1 MNRRLLRA
9 PALVVL
15 GLAVLAGAC
24 TERLDTGAN
33 CPALCPGQTLNVL
46 DTTLSPA
53 IVFDTTLGPY
63 PFQGYESPLL
73 LAKRGTALD
82 TRIIARF
89 DTLVRD
95 YAPSLDTLRP
105 ISTIDSA
112 SLTIRLIKTGL
123 ALPATFYLDLY
134 DVRDSTAND
143 TIPAQ
148 LLPHFAPSRFLGTL
162 QIDSADFKDSAS
174 VNIPIDTAVL
184 MSAIRDPLLGMRF
197 GVSIRGTG
205 DVALWVSPSEDVANG
220 PRLKYRP
227 ISATPGGADSTA
239 IAFTV
244 TPTSTTPPR
253 PLFAAADYLD
263 YLLVAAAPDFQGP
276 DRFWVGGV
284 PAVRPYLRF
293 DLPLWL
299 TDSSFVV
306 RAQLEFTQD
315 PIYGLDQGDSIV
327 VYPQLVLAGNSVTE
341 LARAATLL
349 APAGF
354 FVTDSIRRAPADS
367 GTVALE
373 INGLIRN
380 WVSTNGVRPLP
391 SAIVLRAKQEGY
403 SAAGLRFFGTGAAPG
418 LRPRVRVS
426 YVRNANF
433 GRP

>member
-24 TERLDTGAN
+24 TERLDNGAN
-33 CPALCPGQTLNVL
+33 CPSLCPGQSLNVL
-46 DTTLSPA
+46 DTTLTPA

-63 PFQGYESPLL
+63 PFQGYESPML

-95 YAPSLDTLRP
+95 YAPSADTLRP
-105 ISTIDSA
+105 ITTIDSA
-112 SLTIRLIKTGL
+112 SLSIRLTKTGL
-123 ALPATFYLDLY
+123 ALPATLFLDVY
-134 DVRDSTAND
+134 DVRDATAND
-143 TIPAQ
+143 TIPAE
-148 LLPHFAPSRFLGTL
+148 LLPHFVPSRFLGTL
-162 QIDSADFKDSAS
+162 QIDSADFQDSTA
-174 VNIPIDTAVL
+174 VRIPIDTAVL
-184 MSAIRDPLLGMRF
+184 MAAIRDPLLGMRL
-197 GVSIRGTG
+197 GVSIRGTD
-205 DVALWVSPSEDVANG
+205 DVALWVTTTDDPGNG
-220 PRLKYRP
+220 PLLKYRP

-239 IAFTV
+239 IAFTI

-263 YLLVAAAPDFQGP
+263 YLLVAAAPNLRAA
-276 DRFWVGGV
+276 DRFAVGGV
-284 PAVRPYLRF
+284 PSVRPYLRF

-315 PIYGLDQGDSIV
+315 PVYGLDEQDSIV
-327 VYPQLVLAGNSVTE
+327 VYPQLVLAGNAVTE

-367 GTVALE
+367 GTVAIE

-391 SAIVLRAKQEGY
+391 SAIVLRAKAEGY
-403 SAAGLRFFGTGAAPG
+403 SAAGLRFFGLTAAPG
-418 LRPRVRVS
+418 LRPRIRVS
-426 YVRNANF
+426 YVRNASF